1 MVKNLLIVDDNPSM
15 RRLIRSVVADLTLSI
30 HECDDGAKAM
40 AAYEAYLPE
49 WILMDVEMKEMDGL
63 TATRAITTAHPEAKI
78 LIVTK
83 HGNPRL
89 RDKAQAAGASGYVLK
104 EDLLSLRAIIH

>member
-15 RRLIRSVVADLTLSI
+15 RRLIASVVADLTVSI

-63 TATRAITTAHPEAKI
+63 TATQAITTAHPEAKV

-83 HGNPRL
+83 YGTPRL
-89 RDKAQAAGASGYVLK
+89 RDKAHAAGASGYVLK
-104 EDLLSLRAIIH
+104 EDLLAIRAFIH